1 MHCQHPPVWHANC
14 LSVYESKSILKIAMP
29 IITGDNMKKYVGIWL
44 DHREAVVVYFVKNQP
59 LSNQNQEAIE
69 RIESDIERRVRLS
82 GGSRSRKTP
91 YGPQEISVDG
101 KQEDRIKR
109 QLRQYYQEIIKRI
122 KDADRILIFG
132 PGEAKIEL
140 KKEIEKSKQ
149 LAIKKIQIDSADKMT
164 MRQVAAKAGSYFK
177 AYL

>member
-1 MHCQHPPVWHANC
+1 
-14 LSVYESKSILKIAMP
+14 
-29 IITGDNMKKYVGIWL
+29 

-140 KKEIEKSKQ
+140 KKEIEKSKG
-149 LAIKKIQIDSADKMT
+149 LANRIKKIESADKMT
-164 MRQVAAKAGSYFK
+164 PKQITAKVKAFFK
-177 AYL
+177 PHF

>member
-1 MHCQHPPVWHANC
+1 VDDNLAYQLPVDGRWNAP
-14 LSVYESKSILKIAMP
+14 SFKTASWRKTKGVDMR
-29 IITGDNMKKYVGIWL
+29 KYAGIWL
-44 DHREAVVVYFVKNQP
+44 DRREAFVVS
-59 LSNQNQEAIE
+59 LSTSTISGFENREMIE

-91 YGPQEISVDG
+91 YGPQEISVDS

-109 QLRQYYQEIIKRI
+109 QLREYYKEILRRI
-122 KDADRILIFG
+122 GDADQILIFG

-149 LAIKKIQIDSADKMT
+149 LAARIKKIESADKMT
-164 MRQVAAKAGSYFK
+164 KRQIVAKVKAFFK
-177 AYL
+177 LYL

>member
-1 MHCQHPPVWHANC
+1 
-14 LSVYESKSILKIAMP
+14 
-29 IITGDNMKKYVGIWL
+29 MKKYVGIWL
-44 DHREAVVVYFVKNQP
+44 DHREAFVVSFTKNQP
-59 LSNQNQEAIE
+59 FVDGNQEMIE

-101 KQEDRIKR
+101 KQEDRVKG
-109 QLRQYYQEIIKRI
+109 QLRKYYHQIMQRI
-122 KDADRILIFG
+122 SDADRILIFG

-149 LAIKKIQIDSADKMT
+149 LAARIKKIESADKMT
-164 MRQVAAKAGSYFK
+164 KRQIAAKMRTFFEP
-177 AYL
+177 YL